1 MVIDLTRSEKTTFFR
16 FLFLY
21 LGSSLILMLFVAFF
35 YYQNE
40 KTLYI
45 DLVKSNMQNII
56 SKASNEVIVSHM
68 MQQKFDKEKYLNS
81 NEYKISFYDENKNFL
96 FGSLKENIDFSSKF
110 IFNDNY
116 LLLVDNS
123 TVGHLGVEYI
133 VLKDSSLMKKIEELK
148 FSIITIFLFSYLFI
162 SIVGI
167 YLAKLFLKPIKEE
180 RIKLNNFI
188 KDTTHELNTPISAI
202 IMSTQN
208 EKLSAKQIERIRL
221 SANRI
226 SEIYKDLTFIF
237 LENKQKST
245 LLEELDLSII
255 IKEQIDSFEPLY
267 LKKKLEV
274 AYELEPTIFKI
285 NKDDFIRLFNNLFSN
300 AIKYNKMNGKIEIV
314 LKNRV
319 LIVKDSGIGINKE
332 KLKDIYKRYYRAT
345 NQSGGFGLGLNIV
358 NMICKTYDVKIE
370 VDSLENK
377 GTTFTLKFK

>member
-123 TVGHLGVEYI
+123 TVGHLGIEYI

-274 AYELEPTIFKI
+274 VYELEPTIFKI

-300 AIKYNKMNGKIEIV
+300 AIKYNKMNGKIKIV

>member
-21 LGSSLILMLFVAFF
+21 LASSLILMLFVAFF

-81 NEYKISFYDENKNFL
+81 NEYKISFYDKNQNFL
-96 FGSLKENIDFSSKF
+96 FGNLKENIDFSSKF

-116 LLLVDNS
+116 LILIDTS
-123 TVGHLGVEYI
+123 TVGHLGIEYI

-148 FSIITIFLFSYLFI
+148 FSIITIFVFSYLFI

-202 IMSTQN
+202 IMSIQN
-208 EKLSAKQIERIRL
+208 ENLNAKQIERIRL

-237 LENKQKST
+237 LENKQKIIH
-245 LLEELDLSII
+245 LEELDLSII

-274 AYELEPTIFKI
+274 IYKLEPTVFEI

-314 LKNRV
+314 LENRV
-319 LIVKDSGIGINKE
+319 LSVKDTGIGINKE

-358 NMICKTYDVKIE
+358 NMICKTYNIKVE

-377 GTTFTLKFK
+377 GTTFNLEFK

>member
-21 LGSSLILMLFVAFF
+21 LASSLILMLFVAFF

-81 NEYKISFYDENKNFL
+81 NEYKISFYDKNQNFL
-96 FGSLKENIDFSSKF
+96 FGNLKENIDFSSKF

-116 LLLVDNS
+116 LILIDTS
-123 TVGHLGVEYI
+123 TVGHLGIEYI

-148 FSIITIFLFSYLFI
+148 FSIITIFVFSYLFI

-208 EKLSAKQIERIRL
+208 ENLNAKQIERIRL

-237 LENKQKST
+237 LENKQKIIH
-245 LLEELDLSII
+245 LEELDLSII

-274 AYELEPTIFKI
+274 IYKLEPTVFEI

-314 LKNRV
+314 LENRV
-319 LIVKDSGIGINKE
+319 LSVKDTGIGINKE

-358 NMICKTYDVKIE
+358 NMICKTYNIKVE
-370 VDSLENK
+370 VNSLENK
-377 GTTFTLKFK
+377 GTTFNLEFK

>member
-1 MVIDLTRSEKTTFFR
+1 
-16 FLFLY
+16 
-21 LGSSLILMLFVAFF
+21 MLFVAFF

-123 TVGHLGVEYI
+123 TVGHLGIEYI

-267 LKKKLEV
+267 LKKKIEV
-274 AYELEPTIFKI
+274 VYELEPTVFKI

-300 AIKYNKMNGKIEIV
+300 AIKYNKMNGKIKIV

>member
-1 MVIDLTRSEKTTFFR
+1 
-16 FLFLY
+16 
-21 LGSSLILMLFVAFF
+21 MLFVAFF

-123 TVGHLGVEYI
+123 TVGHLGIEYI

>member
-1 MVIDLTRSEKTTFFR
+1 
-16 FLFLY
+16 
-21 LGSSLILMLFVAFF
+21 MLFVAFF

-274 AYELEPTIFKI
+274 VYELEPTIFKI

>member
-1 MVIDLTRSEKTTFFR
+1 
-16 FLFLY
+16 
-21 LGSSLILMLFVAFF
+21 MLFVAFF

>member
-1 MVIDLTRSEKTTFFR
+1 
-16 FLFLY
+16 
-21 LGSSLILMLFVAFF
+21 MLFVAFF

-274 AYELEPTIFKI
+274 VYELEPTIFKI

-300 AIKYNKMNGKIEIV
+300 AIKYNKMNGKIKIV

>member
-1 MVIDLTRSEKTTFFR
+1 
-16 FLFLY
+16 
-21 LGSSLILMLFVAFF
+21 MLFVAFF

-202 IMSTQN
+202 IMSIQN
-208 EKLSAKQIERIRL
+208 ENLSAKQIERIRL

-237 LENKQKST
+237 LENKQKTT

-274 AYELEPTIFKI
+274 VYELEPTIFKI

-300 AIKYNKMNGKIEIV
+300 AIKYNKMNGKIKIV

>member
-1 MVIDLTRSEKTTFFR
+1 
-16 FLFLY
+16 
-21 LGSSLILMLFVAFF
+21 MLFVAFF

-123 TVGHLGVEYI
+123 TVGHLGIEYI

-274 AYELEPTIFKI
+274 VYELEPTIFKI

>member
-1 MVIDLTRSEKTTFFR
+1 
-16 FLFLY
+16 
-21 LGSSLILMLFVAFF
+21 MLFVAFF

-123 TVGHLGVEYI
+123 TVGHLGIEYI

-255 IKEQIDSFEPLY
+255 IKEQIDNFEPLY

-274 AYELEPTIFKI
+274 VYELEPTIFKI

-300 AIKYNKMNGKIEIV
+300 AIKYNKMNGKIKIV

-319 LIVKDSGIGINKE
+319 LVVKDSGIGINKD